1 MEESELTGLDL
12 RSFSVYQDDETDEV
26 ILIDAGH
33 PNRFWVVLRDDWRTA
48 EDLPYLAEEDAAAA
62 DMDVY
67 TDASTRRKFI
77 IDEKM
82 GERYFIVPKFREN
95 IRNYASRSNVPMQV
109 APPGIGGGKKS
120 VGFSDETRRAQSQDD
135 AAIVRKLGNQEIW
148 KLNQEP
154 SSCARLRKIALNSP
168 ERFKGY
174 FFFFSFRIIS
184 LFRINYVN

>member
-1 MEESELTGLDL
+1 MEESELKGLDL

-62 DMDVY
+62 EMDVY

-95 IRNYASRSNVPMQV
+95 IRNYVSRSNVPMQV
-109 APPGIGGGKKS
+109 APPGIGGGGKKS
-120 VGFSDETRRAQSQDD
+120 VGFSDERRAQSQDD
-135 AAIVRKLGNQEIW
+135 AIVRKLGNQEIW

-168 ERFKGY
+168 ERFKGI
-174 FFFFSFRIIS
+174 FFGFRI
-184 LFRINYVN
+184 RN